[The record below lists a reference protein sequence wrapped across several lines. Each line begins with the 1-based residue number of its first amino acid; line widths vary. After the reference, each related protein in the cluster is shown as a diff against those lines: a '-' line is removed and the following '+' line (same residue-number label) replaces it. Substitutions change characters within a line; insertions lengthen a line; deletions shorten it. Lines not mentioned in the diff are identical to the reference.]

1 MLANEEDTKKSYVTG
16 DIIGDV
22 IGEKDMTQVT
32 QERRKRKKPKYSPNK
47 LHGFKLMPWYGGW
60 RRCF

>member
-1 MLANEEDTKKSYVTG
+1 MRKTKKSYVTG
-16 DIIGDV
+16 DVIRDV

-32 QERRKRKKPKYSPNK
+32 QEKRKGKKPKYGHNK
-47 LHGFKLMPWYGGW
+47 LHGFELIPWYGGC